1 MPINFPNSPSLN
13 QLYNYDNKTWEWNG
27 VYWEVYS
34 ALTSYIT
41 SAYTVGNGVSDISGV
56 TGGNIA
62 LKSFSG
68 ININIIDSGNK
79 LTFSGQSTSGLTS
92 GSGTPDTLP
101 KWVSSNSLGDS
112 IVSDNGSTM
121 TVNGDAEI
129 NNNYLG
135 SRGGDVTFLF
145 YGYRAG
151 EGIDVSSYSSNLG
164 IGNAVLK
171 NSTGNNNIVIGE
183 GLSEHPTESNISI
196 GFGSYTINTSGQ
208 KNVIIG
214 HESFKNNDS
223 GSENIS
229 IGYGTLSNNNTGD
242 SNIAI
247 GSNSLNVNLSGDY
260 NIAIGQSLASLESG
274 RRNIAIGEFASRQL
288 FDTDDNISIGIQS
301 LYSNDRGSYNVAIGN
316 FSLLSDTRGGSNV
329 SIGYQSGYS
338 LDGGSGNVF
347 IGFRSAYEFN
357 GGSRLYIHNDSG
369 IPLLY
374 GEFDNRRL
382 GVNITAATNTL
393 HVSGS
398 TNPVRFEGLQFSSNT
413 RYLVANEQ
421 GVVTFVTG
429 VTGEK
434 SFNLI
439 AINGVT
445 QLSATTLQRINFSGV
460 NLSINSA
467 STNTL
472 VFSASN
478 PTDRINVDSIFG
490 GGEDGD
496 ITIVGSTTT
505 LTRDSFYN
513 TITLGVNGQIQTN
526 SWRLFCKTLIF
537 SGSGAEVQNDGGNG
551 VVAPSGSG
559 GGAGAGASGG
569 GFLSTSQSG
578 TAGANGAATAAGSQS
593 LAVSNLSVSTQ
604 FSVSGPSGKGG
615 NTTARTGGIAG
626 ATNLVTNIKYIST
639 IPFVDTLL
647 RVTTQVFGG
656 TAGRGG
662 SSGASDSATPGR
674 GGGGGG
680 GGAGAVIV
688 FAETINV
695 TNGISPVFSAKGG
708 NGGNGGSTGVVD
720 TAGGGGGSGGSGGYI
735 IIVYKEIIGSLV
747 NAVDVS
753 GGNGGNGGSGGTSG
767 LAITGGNGGGSG
779 GGGRIV
785 LINVSTGLVTHTVG
799 VNGVAGSAATGTG
812 GAAGATATP
821 VTLNL

>member
-68 ININIIDSGNK
+68 ININIIDNGNK

-445 QLSATTLQRINFSGV
+445 QLSATTLQRINFSG
-460 NLSINSA
+460 ININITSA
-467 STNTL
+467 ATNTL
-472 VFSASN
+472 VFSSKTETQFFRNQSTAFTIAPGTRFFVMTNTSN
-478 PTDRINVDSIFG
+478 AATEPVTQLYV
-490 GGEDGD
+490 EAPM
-496 ITIVGSTTT
+496 T
-505 LTRDSFYN
+505 LK
-513 TITLGVNGQIQTN
+513 
-526 SWRLFCKTLIF
+526 RLFFKTTNT
-537 SGSGAEVQNDGGNG
+537 Q
-551 VVAPSGSG
+551 P
-559 GGAGAGASGG
+559 AS
-569 GFLSTSQSG
+569 
-578 TAGANGAATAAGSQS
+578 
-593 LAVSNLSVSTQ
+593 
-604 FSVSGPSGKGG
+604 
-615 NTTARTGGIAG
+615 
-626 ATNLVTNIKYIST
+626 
-639 IPFVDTLL
+639 
-647 RVTTQVFGG
+647 
-656 TAGRGG
+656 
-662 SSGASDSATPGR
+662 
-674 GGGGGG
+674 
-680 GGAGAVIV
+680 
-688 FAETINV
+688 
-695 TNGISPVFSAKGG
+695 
-708 NGGNGGSTGVVD
+708 
-720 TAGGGGGSGGSGGYI
+720 
-735 IIVYKEIIGSLV
+735 GSLV
-747 NAVDVS
+747 LTLRK
-753 GGNGGNGGSGGTSG
+753 NGADTA
-767 LAITGGNGGGSG
+767 LAITVTASTLANTFIATADVTLVEGD
-779 GGGRIV
+779 
-785 LINVSTGLVTHTVG
+785 LINYRLV
-799 VNGVAGSAATGTG
+799 NNAAATSANITQISV
-812 GAAGATATP
+812 AYEI
-821 VTLNL
+821 